1 MAEFMKG
8 CEAIAEAAVR
18 AGCRFYSGYPITP
31 QSEIMEY
38 LSHRLPEVGGVFVQ
52 GESEIAAIN
61 MVYGAASS
69 GVRAMTSSSSTGVSL
84 KTEGISYM
92 ASTRL
97 PGVVV
102 SAMRCG
108 PGLGMIQPSQMDY
121 FQATKAPGHGG
132 VKCLVFAPSTV
143 QECVDLMGTAFEK
156 AFRDRNPVIM
166 LVDGCLC
173 AIMEPV
179 ELPPMLDL
187 SELPTP
193 DWALTGNEG
202 REKRAIV
209 PCAAEPEDWERFTIG
224 MKRLYSSWE
233 DRDVMVE
240 EYLLDDAEYVIAAYG
255 TSARVSRSA
264 IRMLRGEGIKI
275 GMIRPITVNPFPK
288 EAFHRLDA
296 SKVRKIL
303 DVEMAIPAQM
313 AEDVERAV
321 CGRIPIECT
330 ARCGGVVITEEEIYE
345 AVKELVAG
353 EEEKE

>member
-38 LSHRLPEVGGVFVQ
+38 LSRRLPEVGGVFVQ

-61 MVYGAASS
+61 MIYGAASS

-97 PGVVV
+97 PGVFV

-121 FQATKAPGHGG
+121 LQATKAPGHGG

-179 ELPPMLDL
+179 ELPPMQDMNALKK
-187 SELPTP
+187 P
-193 DWALTGNEG
+193 DWALTGNGG
-202 REKRAIV
+202 RAKRAIV
-209 PCAAEPEDWERFTIG
+209 PCMAEPEEWEQFNIG
-224 MKRLYSSWE
+224 MKKLYDSWKE
-233 DRDVMVE
+233 RDVMVE
-240 EYLLDDAEYVIAAYG
+240 EFLTDDAEYVVAAYG

-264 IRMLRGEGIKI
+264 IRMLRAEGIKV
-275 GMIRPITVNPFPK
+275 GMIRPITVNPFPN
-288 EAFHRLDA
+288 EAFERLDA
-296 SKVRKIL
+296 SRVRRIL

-313 AEDVERAV
+313 VEDVERAV
-321 CGRIPIECT
+321 RGRIPISCT
-330 ARCGGVVITEEEIYE
+330 ARCGGVVITEEEVYE
-345 AVKELVAG
+345 FIKEIV
-353 EEEKE
+353 EKEGEA

>member
-38 LSHRLPEVGGVFVQ
+38 LSQRLPEVGGVFVQ

-61 MVYGAASS
+61 MVYGAAST
-69 GVRAMTSSSSTGVSL
+69 GVRAMTSSSSTGISL

-97 PGVVV
+97 PGVIV

-121 FQATKAPGHGG
+121 LQATKAPGHGG
-132 VKCLVFAPSTV
+132 VRCLVFAPSTV
-143 QECVDLMGTAFEK
+143 QECVDLMGTAFDK

-179 ELPPMLDL
+179 ELPPMRDM
-187 SELPTP
+187 STMEKP

-202 REKRAIV
+202 RAKRAIV
-209 PCAAEPEDWERFTIG
+209 PCLAEPEEWEQVNIG
-224 MKRLYSSWE
+224 MKKLYDGWK
-233 DRDVMVE
+233 DQDVMVE
-240 EYLLDDAEYVIAAYG
+240 EYLVEDAEYVVAAYG

-264 IRMLRGEGIKI
+264 IRMLRAEGVKV
-275 GMIRPITVNPFPK
+275 GMIRPITVNPFPAG
-288 EAFHRLDA
+288 AFERLDA
-296 SKVRKIL
+296 SRVRRIL

-313 AEDVERAV
+313 VEDVERAV
-321 CGRIPIECT
+321 CGRIPISCT
-330 ARCGGVVITEEEIYE
+330 ARCGGVVITEEEVYDFIKEIVEREGE
-345 AVKELVAG
+345 A
-353 EEEKE
+353 

>member
-38 LSHRLPEVGGVFVQ
+38 LSWRLPEVGGVFVQ

-61 MVYGAASS
+61 MVYGASS
-69 GVRAMTSSSSTGVSL
+69 TGVRAMTSSSSTGVSL

-97 PGVVV
+97 PGVIV

-121 FQATKAPGHGG
+121 LQATKAPGHGG

-143 QECVDLMGTAFEK
+143 QECVDLMGPAFDK
-156 AFRDRNPVIM
+156 AFRDRHPVIM
-166 LVDGCLC
+166 LVDGCMC

-179 ELPPMLDL
+179 ELPPMRDVDAMEEP
-187 SELPTP
+187 S
-193 DWALTGNEG
+193 WALTGNEG
-202 REKRAIV
+202 RAKRAIV
-209 PCAAEPEDWERFTIG
+209 PCLAEPEDWE
-224 MKRLYSSWE
+224 KVNLSLKKLYDGWKE
-233 DRDVMVE
+233 KDVMVE
-240 EYLLDDAEYVIAAYG
+240 EFLLEGADYVIAAYG

-264 IRMLRGEGIKI
+264 IRMLRAEGIKV
-275 GMIRPITVNPFPK
+275 GMIRPITVNPFPT
-288 EAFHRLDA
+288 EAFRRLDA
-296 SKVRKIL
+296 SRVKKIV

-313 AEDVERAV
+313 VEDVERAV
-321 CGRIPIECT
+321 CGRIPIVCT
-330 ARCGGVVITEEEIYE
+330 ARCGGVVITKEEVYE
-345 AVKELVAG
+345 FVKDIAA
-353 EEEKE
+353 KEGIA